1 LRYKRQ
7 FDMVMHIDHSLA
19 MVTLEWLVYMDDHIV
34 VQCYIICK
42 IDVVEY
48 YFVTTSL
55 NTV

>member
-1 LRYKRQ
+1 
-7 FDMVMHIDHSLA
+7 MVMHIDHSLA